1 MGMSVDVEWIREVAL
16 DLIERKV
23 ADPNEDLRD
32 HVWQRLQVE
41 GNRPGLALG
50 IVDVLNVLDVVG
62 TFIGL
67 HYATVTPEG
76 GLRLIRAI
84 ADDVRF
90 GGIIGGLEGGDP
102 G

>member
-1 MGMSVDVEWIREVAL
+1 MEWIREVAL
-16 DLIERKV
+16 DLVNRKV
-23 ADPNEDLRD
+23 ADPATDLRD

-41 GNRPGLALG
+41 GGNRPGLEFG
-50 IVDVLNVLDVVG
+50 IVDVLNVLDTVG

-67 HYATVTPEG
+67 HYATVNPAG
-76 GLRLIRAI
+76 GQRLMRAI

-90 GGIIGGLEGGDP
+90 AGIIDGLEGGEP